1 MAAGFDG
8 FAAGF
13 VTLAA
18 GFDAFAAG
26 FVTLAAGFDGFA
38 AGFVTLAAGFDAF
51 AAGFDAFAAGF
62 DALAGAFFGD
72 DFEAV
77 AFTAGFTAGFADFFT
92 LEDTGLTGFAGRFGP
107 FDAPDFTT
115 DLADALEAFAFIT
128 AFVTFLAVAF
138 LAVAG
143 DVFLLGFPF
152 DALGLGGAFL
162 RAPMD
167 ELLAAFFF
175 ADGMGLGGCWVGS
188 PSLNP
193 MTARREVF

>member
-1 MAAGFDG
+1 LAAGFDALATG
-8 FAAGF
+8 FDALAAGF

-18 GFDAFAAG
+18 GFDAFA
-26 FVTLAAGFDGFA
+26 
-38 AGFVTLAAGFDAF
+38 
-51 AAGFDAFAAGF
+51 
-62 DALAGAFFGD
+62 GAFLGD

-77 AFTAGFTAGFADFFT
+77 AFAADLTTGFAPDFTAGFAAGFTDFFT
-92 LEDTGLTGFAGRFGP
+92 LEDTGLTGFWGRFGP

-138 LAVAG
+138 LAAAG
-143 DVFLLGFPF
+143 DVILLGFPF